1 MAAALFPS
9 GAACSV
15 EVTKPVSLPSAHCV
29 WLALQLWQGTPS
41 SCTVELAW

>member
-1 MAAALFPS
+1 MAAVLSPS

-15 EVTKPVSLPSAHCV
+15 EVTKPFILPAAHCV

-41 SCTVELAW
+41 FCTVELA